1 MRGKCNLSLE
11 FCTSEEGFSF
21 DELILSL
28 DNLFKSPDGIARI
41 ASVIVSLIQEVLVGR
56 LFKKTTPPTPEVL

>member
-1 MRGKCNLSLE
+1 MSGKYNLSLE

-28 DNLFKSPDGIARI
+28 DNW
-41 ASVIVSLIQEVLVGR
+41 R
-56 LFKKTTPPTPEVL
+56 LAKVNAHLQD

>member
-41 ASVIVSLIQEVLVGR
+41 ASGIVSLIQEVYAEWMGN
-56 LFKKTTPPTPEVL
+56 